1 MTTTG
6 ARWFARELPTVRTAG
21 EFPHDDRGFARQH
34 GPAPYHA
41 LHLYDYPGVIRIGA
55 AERRFTRGDL
65 TVTPARVPSRYHLD
79 GPGRHLC
86 VHFLP
91 AAGRAGPP
99 VRLPLHLSLAGR
111 AELARDKL
119 RSVAS
124 LFRDRTPLG
133 QAAASAAL
141 LDLLLWL
148 AQSATAAVRIGA
160 GPRTLAAVERVA
172 AILTDRLHEPIEI
185 GRMSREVGISRNY
198 LSRSFRARFGVSMAR
213 YLLRRRM
220 EVAAHLLET
229 TDLPVSL
236 VGQRVGVAD
245 PHHFN
250 KQFRKAA
257 GVSPS
262 AFRAAATAGRPG
274 GGR

>member
-1 MTTTG
+1 MTL
-6 ARWFARELPTVRTAG
+6 RWYARELPTLRTAG
-21 EFPHDDRGFARQH
+21 EFPHDDRDFARRY

-55 AERRFTRGDL
+55 AEHRFARGDV
-65 TVTPARVPSRYHLD
+65 TITPARAPSRYHLD
-79 GPGRHLC
+79 RPGRHLC

-91 AAGRAGPP
+91 PAGRAGPA

-111 AELARDKL
+111 SELARDKL
-119 RSVAS
+119 RWIAS
-124 LFRDRTPLG
+124 LWRDQAPLAR
-133 QAAASAAL
+133 AAASAAL
-141 LDLLLWL
+141 LELLLWL
-148 AQSATAAVRIGA
+148 AQVSTVSIRVGA

-185 GRMSREVGISRNY
+185 GGLSREVGISRNH
-198 LSRSFRARFGVSMAR
+198 LSRFFRARFGVSMAR

-262 AFRAAATAGRPG
+262 AYRSSAGRPG
-274 GGR
+274 GSR

>member
-1 MTTTG
+1 MSEG
-6 ARWFARELPTVRTAG
+6 PRWYARALPTIRTAG
-21 EFPHDDRGFARQH
+21 EFPHDDRHFARRH
-34 GPAPYHA
+34 GPAPHHA
-41 LHLYDYPGVIRIGA
+41 LHLYDYPGVIRVAGR
-55 AERRFTRGDL
+55 EQRFSRGDL
-65 TVTPARVPSRYHLD
+65 TITPARAASAYHLER
-79 GPGRHLC
+79 PGRHLC

-91 AAGRAGPP
+91 PSGRAGPA
-99 VRLPLHLSLAGR
+99 VRLPLHLPLASR

-119 RSVAS
+119 RWIGS
-124 LFRDRTPLG
+124 LWRDRTPLG
-133 QAAASAAL
+133 EAAASAAL
-141 LDLLLWL
+141 LELLLWL
-148 AQSATAAVRIGA
+148 AASATLSREIGA

-172 AILTDRLHEPIEI
+172 AILTDRLHEPVEI
-185 GRMSREVGISRNY
+185 GGMSREVGISRNY
-198 LSRSFRARFGVSMAR
+198 LSRTFRARFGVSMAR

-229 TDLPVSL
+229 TELPVSL
-236 VGQRVGVAD
+236 IGQRVGLAD

-250 KQFRKAA
+250 KQFRKTA